1 MTVTHVGSNKKYST
15 NWDSIFGGKKPA
27 KAAPAAKAR
36 ATKKPA
42 AKKKSGKG
50 KR

>member
-15 NWDSIFGGKKPA
+15 NWDSIFSGKKA
-27 KAAPAAKAR
+27 GKAAQAAKAR
-36 ATKKPA
+36 AVKKPA
-42 AKKKSGKG
+42 SKKKSGKA